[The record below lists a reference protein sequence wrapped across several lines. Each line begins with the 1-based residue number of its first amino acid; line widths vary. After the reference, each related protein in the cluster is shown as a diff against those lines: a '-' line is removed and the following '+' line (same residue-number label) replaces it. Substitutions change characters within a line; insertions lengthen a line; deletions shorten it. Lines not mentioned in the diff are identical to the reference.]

1 MTDKVEY
8 YRRVNIDYGCDVI
21 VGPAKFAMSE
31 EMMRKSTASIST
43 YCHDTSTYVCKGKK
57 SISKK
62 SIILND
68 SVHGNMVTNK

>member
-1 MTDKVEY
+1 MSDKVEY

-43 YCHDTSTYVCKGKK
+43 YCHDTSTESHSSTWEEHLEFQHDLIEKFEMTAG
-57 SISKK
+57 
-62 SIILND
+62 
-68 SVHGNMVTNK
+68 